1 MVKYDDVKF
10 LVEQLKIDLEW
21 GDKKSALS
29 HLELI
34 KQSINDCKVPQ
45 LQKYG
50 TALLILLTF

>member
-10 LVEQLKIDLEW
+10 LVDQLKIDLEW
-21 GDKKSALS
+21 GDKKNALS

-50 TALLILLTF
+50 RE

>member
-29 HLELI
+29 RLGLT
-34 KQSINDCKVPQ
+34 KQYINDWKVPQ

-50 TALLILLTF
+50 RE